1 MLTLDP
7 DLAEVLQ
14 KGSSSPIYIV
24 EIYKGKSTDDEP
36 LKFCTGDRPL
46 RNVTIGAST
55 HRLQRIIPNIVTE
68 IQSFGQAVDALSRA
82 VTMSDTDIVLI
93 DDGHIR
99 RILDSGGAAI
109 GDSTASYQLFNS
121 KISILLGEQ
130 SLDISKF
137 LPIGNFT
144 VSDIIP
150 SEGIITIS
158 CKSLSNLC
166 TNFTVNRAFKARTP
180 FAQLDQI
187 LRHTAALSD
196 VQLDRASYDPEYGYT
211 DNLSPTIEADKRH
224 WAIRQDNNTAGDPEY
239 YKTNKQPKGVKLWSL
254 VNSISYATRGFTYQS
269 ENGKIT
275 YVPYVVDKAASK
287 HLTVNDIDTFS
298 QDGLYGSVITRV
310 THNIKSVAA
319 KTGFE
324 PWDAMNLPNQRADLT
339 PIHRSSSTY
348 FGGVSSDTEYTTQSS
363 ALAQTFAYPDTGTG
377 AFPASSYFWRTLED
391 SLDWCSGMSSCS
403 FLRAPTICSSGDRSL
418 APTIYL
424 PLIDGTIYGS
434 ASYTHSVLGPGS
446 YGTLGK
452 MVIEG
457 KLNCVNPMRL
467 DYIKSVVQSGLPI
480 PNKIINGNQP
490 GATTD
495 GSVTGYN
502 TIWPFNNGTDSTQT
516 TLSDKTFIPIQS
528 PVIRIVDTSASAQ
541 ADGVVAK
548 EGLIARIDNSSI
560 TGGSILWIDW
570 RNDSTTE
577 FTADFSSSYA
587 WIILEPQFP
596 IFPDLTR
603 RVTAFPGYQSLTS
616 IGIIPRPH
624 GVETHKNTYGIAGAH
639 TNDFQRYF
647 YIQHAS
653 LAGFSG
659 MALQPQAPYANNVLP
674 KNEYRGPVPW
684 MNRLIAPT
692 TGWSVDGLSQYGHY
706 YTALTPAYGDRGQS
720 YCAQLRPQE
729 RIDREPVST
738 GNIGI
743 PAYAQILLEYNEPSG
758 TSIGS
763 YAPTSFIKRELIK
776 CNQAYFAADI
786 GWDAA
791 LPMPPGLRAIS
802 GALGHC
808 HRFNYESNEPASAF
822 TGDRTPPG
830 QRQQR
835 LGSCGVFRAEASS
848 VSIDSDGAIKPSGRG
863 VDGTTAYNY
872 NVPKTVSTFTNHY
885 TAGNFGGGGDPADA
899 DPPNWFWVG
908 IKATDV
914 TIAKEVNQQILD
926 RFSSG
931 APVVE
936 ITTSLQH
943 IDLQIGD
950 FITMDNDIYLR
961 YERDG
966 TDAYTVFEIVRKEVA
981 LEGDSPRI
989 TFELCWVRQG
999 ADATVPGTFFWE
1011 TVNPIIVSPVGV
1023 LTPLIDIEGRL
1034 IYTYAGDLVKG
1045 ISEFPSAGA
1054 SDQTEEPLP

>member
-1 MLTLDP
+1 VLTLDP

-14 KGSSSPIYIV
+14 KGSSSPVYIV
-24 EIYKGKSTDDEP
+24 EIHKGTPSPSEP

-46 RNVTIGAST
+46 RNVTVGAST
-55 HRLQRIIPNIVTE
+55 RRLQRIIPNIVTE
-68 IQSFGQAVDALSRA
+68 IQAFGQSVDVLSRA
-82 VTMSDTDIVLI
+82 VTMSDTDIVFI
-93 DDGHIR
+93 DDGQIR
-99 RILDSGGAAI
+99 RILDSDGAAI
-109 GDSTASYQLFNS
+109 GDATTSYHLFNS
-121 KISILLGEQ
+121 KISILLGDQ

-137 LPIGNFT
+137 MSIGNFT

-150 SEGIITIS
+150 SEGIITLS

-166 TNFTVNRAFKARTP
+166 SNFTVSRPFKARTP
-180 FAQLDQI
+180 LTQLDQI

-224 WAIRQDNNTAGDPEY
+224 WAMRQDNNTAGDPEY
-239 YKTNKQPKGVKLWSL
+239 FKSDKQPNGVNLWEL
-254 VNSISYATRGFTYQS
+254 VNGISYLTRGFSYQS

-298 QDGLYGSVITRV
+298 QNGLYGSVVTRV
-310 THNIKSVAA
+310 THSIKSVAA

-324 PWDAMNLPNQRADLT
+324 PWAALGMPTQYANLT

-348 FGGVSSDTEYTTQSS
+348 FGGVSSDTEYTTKSDT
-363 ALAQTFAYPDTGTG
+363 LAQTFAYPDTGTG
-377 AFPASSYFWRTLED
+377 AVPESSYFWKTIKD
-391 SLDWCSGMSSCS
+391 SLDWCSGMASCS
-403 FLRAPTICSSGDRSL
+403 FLRAPTICSSGDRSMR
-418 APTIYL
+418 PTQASAA
-424 PLIDGTIYGS
+424 DSGTIYGNT
-434 ASYTHSVLGPGS
+434 SYTHSVVGPGS

-452 MVIEG
+452 MVMAG
-457 KLNCVNPMRL
+457 PLNCCDPSRL
-467 DYIKSVVQSGLPI
+467 DFINCVTESGIPI
-480 PNKIINGNQP
+480 PYDINNPVVSDAWEEIRLQFNRGAYSSP
-490 GATTD
+490 GSLFD
-495 GSVTGYN
+495 QS
-502 TIWPFNNGTDSTQT
+502 

-528 PVIRIVDTSASAQ
+528 PVIRIVDTGASAQ
-541 ADGVVAK
+541 SDGVVAK
-548 EGLIARIDNSSI
+548 EGLIARIDNSN
-560 TGGSILWIDW
+560 GYSILWIDW
-570 RNDSTTE
+570 RYDSTTE
-577 FTADFSSSYA
+577 FTADFSSSYQ

-603 RVTAFPGYQSLTS
+603 RLLSVPGYQGDRR

-624 GVETHKNTYGIAGAH
+624 GVRTHGGTYGIPGAH

-659 MALQPQAPYANNVLP
+659 MALQPNYEGDNLTLP
-674 KNEYRGPVPW
+674 KNMYRGPVPW
-684 MNRLIAPT
+684 MNRIISPVAGPT
-692 TGWSVDGLSQYGHY
+692 NDWGVDGNYQYGHY
-706 YTALTPAYGDRGQS
+706 ATTLNTSVGDRGQS
-720 YCAQLRPQE
+720 YVAQLRPQE
-729 RIDREPVST
+729 RIDREAVST

-743 PAYAQILLEYNEPSG
+743 PAYAQILLEYNESPNAGRLPS
-758 TSIGS
+758 
-763 YAPTSFIKRELIK
+763 APTEYIKRELIK
-776 CNQAYFAADI
+776 CNQAYFAADW

-791 LPMPPGLRAIS
+791 QLMPPGLRAIS

-808 HRFNYESNEPASAF
+808 HRFNYESSEPISAF
-822 TGDRTPPG
+822 TDNRTPPG
-830 QRQQR
+830 QLRQR
-835 LGSCGVFRAEASS
+835 LASCGVFRAEASS
-848 VSIDSDGAIKPSGRG
+848 VSIDSAGAIKPSGRG
-863 VDGTTAYNY
+863 VDGTTAYDY
-872 NVPKTVSTFTNHY
+872 NVPKTVTTFTNHY

-914 TIAKEVNQQILD
+914 TIAKEVNQQILN

-931 APVVE
+931 APIVE

-961 YERDG
+961 YERNG

-999 ADATVPGTFFWE
+999 SEFVVPGTFAIDNI
-1011 TVNPIIVSPVGV
+1011 NPIVVPPIGLLSPV
-1023 LTPLIDIEGRL
+1023 IDVEGRVV
-1034 IYTYAGDLVKG
+1034 YDYSGDAVKG
-1045 ISEFPSAGA
+1045 GSDWAA
-1054 SDQTEEPLP
+1054 SGSTYPTEGS